1 MIKEIYVT
9 IYATNDSS
17 CRFAIRKNHN
27 LPTFNHHIMVRLY
40 LEHDRHE
47 VLMDWLIS
55 SLSVLIHNLPDGS
68 ESVSSGSHKPKDLYS
83 QEEVTT

>member
-1 MIKEIYVT
+1 
-9 IYATNDSS
+9 
-17 CRFAIRKNHN
+17 
-27 LPTFNHHIMVRLY
+27 MVRLY
-40 LEHDRHE
+40 LEHDRHD

-55 SLSVLIHNLPDGS
+55 SLSVLIPTLPDGS

>member
-1 MIKEIYVT
+1 
-9 IYATNDSS
+9 
-17 CRFAIRKNHN
+17 
-27 LPTFNHHIMVRLY
+27 MVRLY
-40 LEHDRHE
+40 LEHDRHD

-55 SLSVLIHNLPDGS
+55 SLSVLIHTLPESLS